1 MKKIKFNIVYVV
13 IVLFIFLSVFAK
25 GFFSAEN
32 IIDILKANAVL
43 GILSCGM
50 MVVIISGGIDIS
62 VGAEISACS
71 CVMAIF
77 LKNICDNIG
86 LGLIVSCIVGVLI
99 GFLNG
104 VFIAKLHLNPL
115 AVTLGTCGI
124 INGTMV
130 YLTNGSWIINLP
142 NSLIKLGRTSLLKIP
157 IQVWVMIL
165 IIIVTY
171 LLLKYTII
179 GRGVYS
185 IGYSE
190 EVARLYGYNPT
201 KIKILIYSYMGLLS
215 GVAALVHTTIMSQV
229 DPNAFKGY
237 EMKVISV
244 VVLGGISITGG
255 YGKIHQL
262 ISGLLFI
269 ALTMNGLVLLKTSSY
284 MQSVLLG
291 IVMILAIVIDARKNN
306 SYNKALGGTL

>member
-1 MKKIKFNIVYVV
+1 MKRIKFNIVYIV
-13 IVLFIFLSVFAK
+13 IVLFIILSIFAK
-25 GFFSAEN
+25 GFFSIEN
-32 IIDILKANAVL
+32 IIDVLKANAVL

-50 MVVIISGGIDIS
+50 MVVIISGGIDVS

-77 LKNICDNIG
+77 MKNISNNIG
-86 LGLIVSCIVGVLI
+86 LGLMVSCLMGVLI
-99 GFLNG
+99 GIING
-104 VFIAKLHLNPL
+104 IFIAKLNLNPL

-124 INGTMV
+124 INGTIV

-142 NSLIKLGRTSLLKIP
+142 NNLMKFGRVNLLGVP
-157 IQVWVMIL
+157 IQIWTLVL
-165 IIIVTY
+165 IIIITY
-171 LLLKYTII
+171 LLLKFTTL
-179 GRGVYS
+179 GRGAYS

-190 EVARLYGYNPT
+190 DVARVYGYNPT
-201 KIKILIYSYMGLLS
+201 KIKIFIYSYMGFLA

-237 EMKVISV
+237 EMKVISI

-262 ISGLLFI
+262 IFGLLFI
-269 ALTMNGLVLLKTSSY
+269 SLTMNGLVLLKTSSY

-291 IVMILAIVIDARKNN
+291 AIMMIAIIIDARKN
-306 SYNKALGGTL
+306 YTKYKVLGRAT

>member
-13 IVLFIFLSVFAK
+13 IVLFIILSIFAK
-25 GFFSAEN
+25 GFFSIEN
-32 IIDILKANAVL
+32 IIDVLKANAVL

-50 MVVIISGGIDIS
+50 MVVIISGGIDVSI
-62 VGAEISACS
+62 GAEISACS

-77 LKNICDNIG
+77 MKNISDNIG
-86 LGLIVSCIVGVLI
+86 LGLMVSCLMGALI
-99 GFLNG
+99 GIING
-104 VFIAKLHLNPL
+104 IFIAKLNLNPL

-124 INGTMV
+124 INGTIV

-142 NSLIKLGRTSLLKIP
+142 NSLIKFGRVNLLGIP
-157 IQVWVMIL
+157 IQIWTLAL
-165 IIIVTY
+165 IIIITY
-171 LLLKYTII
+171 LLLRFTTL

-185 IGYSE
+185 IGHSE
-190 EVARLYGYNPT
+190 DVARLYGYNPT
-201 KIKILIYSYMGLLS
+201 KIKIFIYSYMGFLA

-262 ISGLLFI
+262 ISGFLFI
-269 ALTMNGLVLLKTSSY
+269 SLTMNGLVLLKTSSY

-291 IVMILAIVIDARKNN
+291 AIMIIAIIIDTRKN
-306 SYNKALGGTL
+306 YTKYKVLGGST